1 MSVDFGEPL
10 PEAERDAM
18 IEKIAMDIHRRGLET
33 PAILFLEMH
42 KPLSFFAS
50 QTLIVTT
57 PLIAPIVGFD
67 RVRNAANL
75 LESRDN
81 VELLIRRIE
90 QLSETRAGRETRG
103 GSAGASP
110 SRSGTT
116 GDEPITAPEG
126 RSKRRASECRDK
138 ERPT

>member
-1 MSVDFGEPL
+1 MPADFGEPL
-10 PEAERDAM
+10 PADERDAM

-90 QLSETRAGRETRG
+90 ELAAARDTNAGKSKQGNLSTDEPVAEPI
-103 GSAGASP
+103 GASTVAH
-110 SRSGTT
+110 REDT
-116 GDEPITAPEG
+116 
-126 RSKRRASECRDK
+126 K
-138 ERPT
+138 

>member
-1 MSVDFGEPL
+1 VTADFGEPL
-10 PEAERDAM
+10 PEVERDAM
-18 IEKIAMDIHRRGLET
+18 IEKIAADIHRRGLET

-57 PLIAPIVGFD
+57 PLIAPIIGFD

-81 VELLIRRIE
+81 VELLIQRIE
-90 QLSETRAGRETRG
+90 ELAAQRGDAKRRPDAGATPDGREDAT
-103 GSAGASP
+103 
-110 SRSGTT
+110 
-116 GDEPITAPEG
+116 
-126 RSKRRASECRDK
+126 
-138 ERPT
+138 

>member
-1 MSVDFGEPL
+1 MPVDFGEPL
-10 PEAERDAM
+10 PEEERDAM

-90 QLSETRAGRETRG
+90 ELAASRDRKGDGNRNGQAKTHQAAEPI
-103 GSAGASP
+103 GAS
-110 SRSGTT
+110 TVT
-116 GDEPITAPEG
+116 
-126 RSKRRASECRDK
+126 RREETK
-138 ERPT
+138 

>member
-1 MSVDFGEPL
+1 
-10 PEAERDAM
+10 M

-90 QLSETRAGRETRG
+90 ELAAARDTNAGKSKQGNLSTDEPVAEPI
-103 GSAGASP
+103 GASTVAH
-110 SRSGTT
+110 REDT
-116 GDEPITAPEG
+116 
-126 RSKRRASECRDK
+126 K
-138 ERPT
+138 